1 MNDFYIF
8 RKKLRLLLQR
18 ANIEKK
24 YTQNTEN
31 KKKISILNSSLF
43 IIHYSLFTIHYFW
56 AFRLSLPTIPPTP
69 SGFSGVRFAP
79 VLRCTSLNKTNPQID
94 HISRRSFQLAPPS
107 APFKSLTRTKPSV
120 LFEV

>member
-31 KKKISILNSSLF
+31 EKKISKLVNG
-43 IIHYSLFTIHYFW
+43 FW
-56 AFRLSLPTIPPTP
+56 VLSTTN
-69 SGFSGVRFAP
+69 
-79 VLRCTSLNKTNPQID
+79 RCMPQ
-94 HISRRSFQLAPPS
+94 HHQ
-107 APFKSLTRTKPSV
+107 
-120 LFEV
+120 

>member
-31 KKKISILNSSLF
+31 KKKIS
-43 IIHYSLFTIHYFW
+43 
-56 AFRLSLPTIPPTP
+56 
-69 SGFSGVRFAP
+69 
-79 VLRCTSLNKTNPQID
+79 K
-94 HISRRSFQLAPPS
+94 LAY
-107 APFKSLTRTKPSV
+107 
-120 LFEV
+120 